1 MNRSLNLAWFKRSA
15 FSSLLVLLALL
26 LVARSVSAQGDYQVT
41 EWTDLMPPLDLAALE
56 NQVTVIHEPGA
67 EGSGGGIWASEDIVG
82 DQIDSWGDPQDNAA
96 QDAYESALVST
107 DTVDAL
113 NGENIKLPGFIVPL
127 EFDDDNAVTQF
138 FLVPYFGAC
147 IHMPPPPPN
156 QMVLV
161 EYPEGLEMEA
171 LYTPF
176 WVSGELS
183 IQITENDLGTSA
195 YAMQMDSIEVYEY

>member
-1 MNRSLNLAWFKRSA
+1 
-15 FSSLLVLLALL
+15 
-26 LVARSVSAQGDYQVT
+26 
-41 EWTDLMPPLDLAALE
+41 MPPLDLAALE

>member
-15 FSSLLVLLALL
+15 FPSLLVLLALL
-26 LVARSVSAQGDYQVT
+26 LVARSVSAQVDYQVT

>member
-26 LVARSVSAQGDYQVT
+26 LVARSVSAQVDYQVT

-107 DTVDAL
+107 NTVDAL

>member
-26 LVARSVSAQGDYQVT
+26 LVARSVSAQVDYQVT

-183 IQITENDLGTSA
+183 IQITDCLLYTSPSPR
-195 YAMQMDSIEVYEY
+195 DS

>member
-26 LVARSVSAQGDYQVT
+26 LVARSVSAQVDYQVT

-67 EGSGGGIWASEDIVG
+67 EGSGGGIWASGDIVG

>member
-26 LVARSVSAQGDYQVT
+26 FVARSVSAQVDYQVT

>member
-1 MNRSLNLAWFKRSA
+1 M
-15 FSSLLVLLALL
+15 
-26 LVARSVSAQGDYQVT
+26 
-41 EWTDLMPPLDLAALE
+41 
-56 NQVTVIHEPGA
+56 
-67 EGSGGGIWASEDIVG
+67 
-82 DQIDSWGDPQDNAA
+82 
-96 QDAYESALVST
+96 
-107 DTVDAL
+107 
-113 NGENIKLPGFIVPL
+113 PL

>member
-26 LVARSVSAQGDYQVT
+26 LVARSVSAQVDYEVT

>member
-26 LVARSVSAQGDYQVT
+26 LVARSVSAQVDYQVT